1 MIENFLMIF
10 QGRRWKISVVSI
22 HPRNGILK
30 QQNCTS
36 AVSPIYW
43 LILFVSVFQPKQIIY
58 SRPAIENPIVD

>member
-36 AVSPIYW
+36 AVV
-43 LILFVSVFQPKQIIY
+43 LILFVSVFRPKQIIY